1 MAICVGCGLA
11 VNGSGVLIVDRN
23 PDSVGSGLDC
33 SDSLGLSIAIQ
44 HTDGT
49 CVTTT
54 GLGTSGSPLH
64 ADINLADAN
73 SGLICDGT
81 GLRVDVSED
90 ACNGIAIRA
99 NGLYSPCPDG
109 VITVANHTSP
119 QSASLPFSA
128 VGVNNTYNFNS
139 LVVRITNNTCCS
151 VEGQIVI
158 RVGGLFGTAH
168 PGFFGSSHIQTSV
181 TGGPPFFDAAPST
194 NKVIHNVTA
203 SNWAVD
209 FNNTEEI
216 NYLALGPG
224 AFVDYMANFLILAN
238 VGTIDL
244 FGTVDFEWNGVLVQ
258 TGCC

>member
-1 MAICVGCGLA
+1 MASICVGCGLA

-23 PDSVGSGLDC
+23 PDSVASGIDC
-33 SDSLGLSIAIQ
+33 VDANGLSLAIQ

-81 GLRVDVSED
+81 GLRVDTSED
-90 ACNGIAIRA
+90 ACNGITIRG
-99 NGLYSPCPDG
+99 NGLYAPCPDG
-109 VITVANHTSP
+109 VITVANHGSP
-119 QSASLPFSA
+119 QATPPFI

-139 LVVRITNNTCCS
+139 LVVRITNNTCCT
-151 VEGQIVI
+151 VEGQIVV

-168 PGFFGSSHIQTSV
+168 PGFFGSSHIETSV
-181 TGGPPFFDAAPST
+181 TGGPPFTAAAPST

-203 SNWAVD
+203 SNWSID

-216 NYLALGPG
+216 NYLTLGPG
-224 AFVDYMANFLILAN
+224 VFVDYIANFQLLAN
-238 VGTIDL
+238 VGVCDL
-244 FGTVDFEWNGVLVQ
+244 SGSVDFEWNGILVQ